1 MIINL
6 SKDEFVDY
14 MGVLENYFWREKHLA
29 DILGVDELYG
39 MTELMDMSVGMLAE
53 PFEEMLVENPE
64 SEGMN
69 LLLHFCWAMEFGA
82 NGNNPIIDGQ
92 TYEVSSA
99 GDLYDL
105 LIQLEERTL
114 IRMIKETY
122 TTTDYGCDPTDT
134 MRQSGCYMD

>member
-14 MGVLENYFWREKHLA
+14 MGVLEDYFWHTKRLA
-29 DILGVDELYG
+29 EELGHEDLYG
-39 MTELMDMSVGMLAE
+39 TTLMDVSVGMLAE
-53 PFEEMLVENPE
+53 PFENIMVEDADTGE
-64 SEGMN
+64 MN
-69 LLLHFCWAMEFGA
+69 LLTYFCWVMEFGKSSQKVQ
-82 NGNNPIIDGQ
+82 IDGQ
-92 TYEVSSA
+92 IYDVATA
-99 GDLYDL
+99 GDVYEL
-105 LIQLEERTL
+105 LVYAEERSL